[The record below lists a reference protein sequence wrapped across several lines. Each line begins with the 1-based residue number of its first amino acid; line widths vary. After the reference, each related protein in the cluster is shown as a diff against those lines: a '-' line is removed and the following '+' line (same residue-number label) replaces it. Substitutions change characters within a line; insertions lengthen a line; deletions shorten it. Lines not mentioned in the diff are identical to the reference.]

1 MVKNRLTKF
10 CSNEAVRLQRFWK
23 TWTVFLTNKIGKGE
37 KKFNVSI
44 INYAK
49 QMIVKGKYIIA
60 KNNVFIFVVVF
71 IVYFLILNKK
81 KNISKLENIH
91 QLQLRSIV
99 FFSVKTPMTNRMF
112 KSQYIV
118 DAFTMHVRT
127 VLFMFE

>member
-1 MVKNRLTKF
+1 
-10 CSNEAVRLQRFWK
+10 
-23 TWTVFLTNKIGKGE
+23 
-37 KKFNVSI
+37 
-44 INYAK
+44 
-49 QMIVKGKYIIA
+49 MIVKGKYIIA

-71 IVYFLILNKK
+71 IVYFFILNKK
-81 KNISKLENIH
+81 TSANWKIYTNFKH
-91 QLQLRSIV
+91 YVRWV

>member
-1 MVKNRLTKF
+1 
-10 CSNEAVRLQRFWK
+10 
-23 TWTVFLTNKIGKGE
+23 
-37 KKFNVSI
+37 
-44 INYAK
+44 
-49 QMIVKGKYIIA
+49 MIVKGKYIIA

-81 KNISKLENIH
+81 KHQQIGKYTPTSNITFDG
-91 QLQLRSIV
+91 
-99 FFSVKTPMTNRMF
+99 FFSVKPPMTNRMF

>member
-1 MVKNRLTKF
+1 
-10 CSNEAVRLQRFWK
+10 
-23 TWTVFLTNKIGKGE
+23 
-37 KKFNVSI
+37 
-44 INYAK
+44 
-49 QMIVKGKYIIA
+49 MIVKGKYIIA

-81 KNISKLENIH
+81 NISKLENMH
-91 QLQLRSIV
+91 QLQTLRSMV

>member
-1 MVKNRLTKF
+1 
-10 CSNEAVRLQRFWK
+10 
-23 TWTVFLTNKIGKGE
+23 
-37 KKFNVSI
+37 
-44 INYAK
+44 
-49 QMIVKGKYIIA
+49 MIVKGKYIIA

-91 QLQLRSIV
+91 QLQTLRSIV

-118 DAFTMHVRT
+118 NAFTMHVRT